1 MQAPPYKKSWCQL
14 IFLYN
19 STETQWAYLLFG
31 NIQFFP
37 KYLCIVLN
45 IFGIEIEADW
55 DSGPHYTVY
64 HYRFTIDVL
73 SIGHIIIG
81 TLGVVL
87 FIVEVSLSPL
97 HLILH
102 EWPHRSLILEGTVLL
117 NIDIDRIPTNNGIS
131 HLVVFLFACEVI
143 SS

>member
-1 MQAPPYKKSWCQL
+1 MSGK
-14 IFLYN
+14 
-19 STETQWAYLLFG
+19 
-31 NIQFFP
+31 
-37 KYLCIVLN
+37 
-45 IFGIEIEADW
+45 EIKADW
-55 DSGPHYTVY
+55 DSGPPYTVY

-102 EWPHRSLILEGTVLL
+102 EWPHRRLILETGLCYSILILIEYLL
-117 NIDIDRIPTNNGIS
+117 IMG
-131 HLVVFLFACEVI
+131 
-143 SS
+143 

>member
-1 MQAPPYKKSWCQL
+1 MCLSTIIQKDQL
-14 IFLYN
+14 TPTFLVWRSLHGPILESADPVKN
-19 STETQWAYLLFG
+19 MEDNCSHSQNG
-31 NIQFFP
+31 
-37 KYLCIVLN
+37 
-45 IFGIEIEADW
+45 EIEADW
-55 DSGPHYTVY
+55 DSGPRYTVY

-102 EWPHRSLILEGTVLL
+102 EWPHRRLILERGLCYSILILIEYLL
-117 NIDIDRIPTNNGIS
+117 IMG
-131 HLVVFLFACEVI
+131 
-143 SS
+143 